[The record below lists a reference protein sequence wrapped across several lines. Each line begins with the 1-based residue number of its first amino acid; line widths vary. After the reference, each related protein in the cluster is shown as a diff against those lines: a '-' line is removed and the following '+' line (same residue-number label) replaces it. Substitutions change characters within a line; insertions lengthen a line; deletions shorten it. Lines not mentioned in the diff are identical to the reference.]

1 MVILFRSIF
10 IWVFGILFTGI
21 VGSIAVI
28 FSLFKAERVVHR
40 IAIFWGKT
48 LAYLSGIEIEVNHP
62 ENLVR
67 DETII
72 IVANHQSM
80 FDILVFYSFLDIQF
94 RWLAKAS
101 LFKIPVF
108 GQAMRGAGYIP
119 VEREDRKKAQ
129 ESLFEAAEQVKK
141 GTSLILFPE
150 GTRGHPDGS
159 LLPFKKGAFV
169 LAKMAGVTI
178 QPITI
183 WGANKAIPKQEGKWI
198 QRIYPTLVQV
208 FIHSPIPKE
217 KVQAMS
223 VEELSETTRK
233 IIEEPF
239 PKLRLRHEVEDELK
253 TW

>member
-1 MVILFRSIF
+1 MLILIRSIF
-10 IWVFGILFTGI
+10 VWVFGVLLTLLLGMM
-21 VGSIAVI
+21 ALI
-28 FSLFKAERVVHR
+28 FSLFKAQRAVHR

-48 LAYLSGIEIEVNHP
+48 LALVSGIEIEVNQP

-72 IVANHQSM
+72 IVSNHQSM

-101 LFKIPVF
+101 LFKIPIF
-108 GQAMRGAGYIP
+108 GQGMRGAGYIP
-119 VEREDRKKAQ
+119 VERDDRKKAK
-129 ESLFEAAEQVKK
+129 ESLFDAAEHIKK
-141 GTSLILFPE
+141 GTSVILFPE
-150 GTRGHPDGS
+150 GTRGHEDGTM
-159 LLPFKKGAFV
+159 LPFKKGAFV
-169 LAKMAGVTI
+169 LAKMAEVTI

-183 WGANKAIPKQEGKWI
+183 WGANKAVPKQKDKWI

-208 FIHSPIPKE
+208 FIHPPIPKE
-217 KVQAMS
+217 KVKELS
-223 VEELSETTRK
+223 TEELSDLTRK

-239 PKLRLRHEVEDELK
+239 PKLRLRHDVEEELK